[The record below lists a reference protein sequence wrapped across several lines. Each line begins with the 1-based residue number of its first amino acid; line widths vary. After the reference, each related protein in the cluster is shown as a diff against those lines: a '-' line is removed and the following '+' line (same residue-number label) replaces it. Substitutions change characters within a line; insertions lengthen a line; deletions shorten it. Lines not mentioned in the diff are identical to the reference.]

1 MRADNRGNR
10 GAIGRPVQWSGRGG
24 RRGGLASGGAVVL
37 RRVNGSTTCLGGRA
51 QGLVNG
57 TRLEDEETQGTRAW
71 LVGFTETTGKSEV
84 EVVGTKLLCLF
95 DLPEW
100 RWEASHQLYQQ
111 SHVLGY
117 QPAQVLFKSESPE
130 IIIY

>member
-1 MRADNRGNR
+1 M
-10 GAIGRPVQWSGRGG
+10 
-24 RRGGLASGGAVVL
+24 L